1 MKRVGLIGAA
11 AALALLGVGTEAY
24 AQTAKPKAQADTFTS
39 RGAFTQSG
47 SDQWGPQGARQS
59 LQWDGKGRWGLN
71 LDLERPVG
79 RAMSEKDVEA
89 GAFYRISPSLRV
101 GGAVRLGD
109 RLEEPRR
116 LTPRDDQ
123 PRVRL
128 ETRFQF

>member
-11 AALALLGVGTEAY
+11 AALALLGVGSEAY
-24 AQTAKPKAQADTFTS
+24 AQTAKAKAPADPSTS
-39 RGAFTQSG
+39 RSFTGA
-47 SDQWGPQGARQS
+47 DQWGPQGARQS

-109 RLEEPRR
+109 KLDEPRE